1 MSSAKLK
8 LLSLT
13 LLVLVGGVSLAIHR
27 LHYRPLQLDGVKRLV
42 LQTWDNDNTLTNSV
56 VVDDAAGIA
65 EILST
70 LRLREVDPCPCGIH
84 RLELKFEM
92 EGETA
97 RASICDHCFDLVR
110 SNRLVHYSM
119 PPRFLELVNQRIQP
133 VKP

>member
-1 MSSAKLK
+1 MSGAKLK
-8 LLSLT
+8 LLPL
-13 LLVLVGGVSLAIHR
+13 LLVLLVVGVSLAIHR
-27 LHYRPLQLDGVKRLV
+27 LHYRPIQLVGVKRLV
-42 LQTWDNDNTLTNSV
+42 LQTWDDDKTLTNSV

-70 LRLREVDPCPCGIH
+70 LRLRKVDPCPCIH
-84 RLELKFEM
+84 RLEVKFEM
-92 EGETA
+92 EDEMA